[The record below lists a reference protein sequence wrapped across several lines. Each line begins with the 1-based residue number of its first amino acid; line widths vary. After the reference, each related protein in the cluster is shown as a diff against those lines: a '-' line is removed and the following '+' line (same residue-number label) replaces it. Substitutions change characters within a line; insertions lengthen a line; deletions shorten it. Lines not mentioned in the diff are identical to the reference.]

1 MRWFDA
7 EKLSEGMGGGRELMA
22 GRGVLGGG
30 REGGIGF
37 VEKER
42 VKGGGKE
49 EGMDGTLGHLD
60 RNWRRSMPPHHCSI
74 AGTPPSPPPTP
85 LCGLVKGGGMRRGG
99 GTGAQYPAKAQFR
112 ENWEK

>member
-1 MRWFDA
+1 
-7 EKLSEGMGGGRELMA
+7 MA

-30 REGGIGF
+30 GEGGIGF

-74 AGTPPSPPPTP
+74 AGTPPSPLLLPSVGWSREEGAVAQVRNTPPRP
-85 LCGLVKGGGMRRGG
+85 NFE
-99 GTGAQYPAKAQFR
+99 GTGKNKTDFCHCFQ
-112 ENWEK
+112 